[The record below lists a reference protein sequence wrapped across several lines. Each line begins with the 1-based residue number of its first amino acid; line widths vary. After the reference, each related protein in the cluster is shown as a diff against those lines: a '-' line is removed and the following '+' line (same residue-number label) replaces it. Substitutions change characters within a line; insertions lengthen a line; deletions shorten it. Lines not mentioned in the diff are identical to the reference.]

1 MKNKLLN
8 LILDKEKLLVKN
20 REGEHREFK
29 RQFDN
34 SSIWKYAKTIVSF
47 ANKDGGVIF
56 FGIAEKP
63 HNLVGMDGAEPDDLV
78 VANFLKEYFEPEV
91 SIELGSLELVAKKV
105 FYILV
110 EPSLS
115 KPIICKKRKI
125 QKADKAGLSD
135 KELLREGAIY
145 YRYASASEEIK
156 YPELKKIL
164 DDRVQDVFKSLV
176 DNITLINKVGL
187 DQAAIVN
194 AYDFS
199 GDGKASSVYVTTETA
214 KKINW
219 IRKGKFAENDADG
232 EKAYFVTKEVLL
244 NKGVEIE
251 KPVDPGKTHVMTQK
265 DLCNAVNITNYISAV
280 LRKLG
285 LLNNPMY
292 HLSGKHG
299 KNTWHKFTLESKEII
314 LQNYPLDMDKRS
326 EVIKQIDAEYKA
338 KAQEKKEEK

>member
-1 MKNKLLN
+1 MNQLLN
-8 LILDKEKLLVKN
+8 LNIDKDKLLVKN
-20 REGEHREFK
+20 RESEHREFK

-34 SSIWKYAKTIVSF
+34 GSIWKYAKTIVSF

-56 FGIAEKP
+56 FGIADTP
-63 HNLVGMDGAEPDDLV
+63 RTLVGIDGLELDSLV
-78 VANFLKEYFEPEV
+78 IANFLKEYFEPEV
-91 SIELGSLELVAKKV
+91 PIELGGLEILTKKIL
-105 FYILV
+105 YILV
-110 EPSLS
+110 EPSLN

-187 DQAAIVN
+187 DHAAIVN

-199 GDGKASSVYVTTETA
+199 GDGKASSIYVTTETA

-219 IRKGKFAENDADG
+219 IRKGKFAENDIDG
-232 EKAYFVTKEVLL
+232 EKAYFVTKEVVLS
-244 NKGVEIE
+244 KGVEIE
-251 KPVDPGKTHVMTQK
+251 KPVDPGKTHVMTKK
-265 DLCNAVNITNYISAV
+265 DLCNAVGVKNYIFAV
-280 LRKLG
+280 LWKLN
-285 LLNNPMY
+285 LLDNQDY
-292 HLSGKHG
+292 HYSGKHG
-299 KNTWHKFTLESKEII
+299 KNTLHKFTLETKEII
-314 LQNYPLDMDKRS
+314 LKNYPLDMDMRS
-326 EVIKQIDAEYKA
+326 EVIKQIDAEYRA
-338 KAQEKKEEK
+338 AALAKKEIK